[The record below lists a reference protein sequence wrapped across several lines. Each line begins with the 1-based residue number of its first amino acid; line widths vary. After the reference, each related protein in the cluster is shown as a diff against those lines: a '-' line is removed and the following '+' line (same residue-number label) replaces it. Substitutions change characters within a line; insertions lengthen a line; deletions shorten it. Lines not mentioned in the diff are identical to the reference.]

1 MNRESEPA
9 CQPGEVQK
17 IMVFQQNGSGES
29 KIEGIRKYGGER
41 FELKTVSINAP
52 LPDIIDD
59 SDEYLPEKIDADM
72 VLDFL
77 THPDLSQDLGERCGE
92 MGIPVVASGK
102 KNRIEGVYEPPT

>member
-1 MNRESEPA
+1 MNRESDPV
-9 CQPGEVQK
+9 CLPGEVQK

-29 KIEGIRKYGGER
+29 KIEGIRKYGGGR
-41 FELKTVSINAP
+41 FELKTVSINSP

-59 SDEYLPEKIDADM
+59 SDEYLPEEIDADI

-77 THPDLSQDLGERCGE
+77 MHPDLSQDLGERCCE
-92 MGIPVVASGK
+92 LGIPVVASGK